1 MKLALVALL
10 GIGFAA
16 CGAPSGID
24 AYGDREHSPTALRTA
39 LLPDVVTARTA
50 LDAGDA
56 IGARKILE
64 GLCSRAPADLALA
77 IMLQE
82 AEISAGEDLS
92 ALRERYLSL
101 AREKDD
107 ANAWVLA
114 ARLEATPA
122 EARALLERATRLD
135 PKNVWAHYAQGFV
148 EARDGSWSE
157 AQVHLKQALELDP
170 ANLPARRL
178 EAALLARDGKFE
190 EARVAFGA
198 WLEASKDDPRVEPA
212 SRVAVELDLAI
223 VELEAGE
230 PRAART
236 RLAALPV
243 GSDATGSAAR
253 RLCILAATEQSL
265 GHSELALAAARESE
279 AIAPQS
285 VLPKVQQALLHEE
298 WLKDPDAAKA
308 AWGRVLSEARTSGDL
323 SDLIQS
329 MRARVVLERLDAGV
343 PSAKPA
349 R

>member
-1 MKLALVALL
+1 MKFALAALL

-16 CGAPSGID
+16 CGTPSGIK
-24 AYGDREHSPTALRTA
+24 AYGDREHSPTALATA
-39 LLPDVVTARTA
+39 LLPDVVTARAA

-56 IGARKILE
+56 IGARRILE
-64 GLCSRAPADLALA
+64 ELCGRAPADLGLA

-82 AEISAGEDLS
+82 AELSAGEDLQ
-92 ALRERYLSL
+92 ALRARYLAL
-101 AREKDD
+101 AREKED

-135 PKNVWAHYAQGFV
+135 PKNVWARYAQAFV
-148 EARDGSWSE
+148 EARDGSWGE
-157 AQVHLKQALELDP
+157 AQVHLKHALELDP
-170 ANLPARRL
+170 AHLPARRL

-190 EARVAFGA
+190 AAQVAYNA
-198 WLEASKDDPRVEPA
+198 WLEASRNDPRVDPG
-212 SRVAVELDLAI
+212 SRVATQLDLAI
-223 VELEAGE
+223 VELESGQ

-236 RLAALPV
+236 RLAALPL
-243 GSDATGSAAR
+243 GSDATGIAGR
-253 RLCILAATEQSL
+253 RLCIIAATEQSL
-265 GHSELALAAARESE
+265 GHSELALAAAREAE
-279 AIAPQS
+279 AVAPQL
-285 VLPKVQQALLHEE
+285 VLPKVQQALLHEQ

-349 R
+349 H